1 MNKKVVRTISK
12 ILTLLMMVLGTI
24 TIIQTC
30 NKIVVTSVEL
40 IILRDNAIYYGS
52 MEMQEGYDANNQLRQ
67 AIYNSQDDLIR
78 EFSNQDCLVKAGI
91 LIFAILMYPLIMIT
105 WMRRA
110 MMFVYR
116 VKKRSKNRKKL
127 TNNIS

>member
-52 MEMQEGYDANNQLRQ
+52 MEMQEEYDANNQLRQ
-67 AIYNSQDDLIR
+67 AIYNSQDDLVR
-78 EFSNQDCLVKAGI
+78 EFSNQDCLVNAGI

-116 VKKRSKNRKKL
+116 VKKKPRNRKKL